1 MGQHIPD
8 RLFWAR
14 EDDES
19 ESETAPRGEP
29 ASDDGDERDT

>member
-14 EDDES
+14 EDDQ
-19 ESETAPRGEP
+19 GEGGKQ
-29 ASDDGDERDT
+29 A

>member
-14 EDDES
+14 EDEEES
-19 ESETAPRGEP
+19 AADNASAERPVADARGNH
-29 ASDDGDERDT
+29 